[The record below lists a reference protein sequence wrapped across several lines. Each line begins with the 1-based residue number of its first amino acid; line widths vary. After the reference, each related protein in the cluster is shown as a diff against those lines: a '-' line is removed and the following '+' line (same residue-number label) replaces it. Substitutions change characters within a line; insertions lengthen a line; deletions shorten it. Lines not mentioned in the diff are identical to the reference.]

1 MQEIQSLF
9 EGAGG
14 QFVISPGALA
24 EKLTRVKALV
34 FDWDGVFND
43 GVKNDAGSS
52 TFSEVDSMGTNLLR
66 FGLWLHQGRMP
77 AAAVIT
83 GVHNGRALELVGRE
97 HFQAGYVQ
105 AKHKVAVL
113 EHFLNQHGLQP
124 PEVAFF
130 FDDALDLSVAAV
142 VGVRILVKRAANP
155 LFTKYVL
162 ENHLA
167 DYVTGYESG
176 RFAVREA
183 CELLLGLLGRYD
195 EVMAER
201 LRYFP
206 VYDDYYTA
214 RQAIVPQLWRIE
226 NQVINPYLAEKAVE
240 KATQN
245 AADPPPSV
253 SKAAD
258 SSNPQ

>member
-1 MQEIQSLF
+1 MRELQKIFEEI
-9 EGAGG
+9 GG
-14 QFVISPGALA
+14 KFVTAPTVLA

-43 GVKNDAGSS
+43 GVKNETGSS

-66 FGLWLHQGRMP
+66 FGLWLQQGRMP

-83 GVHNGRALELVGRE
+83 GVHNGLALDLVGRE

-124 PEVAFF
+124 HEVAFF

-142 VGVRILVKRAANP
+142 VGVRILVKRTANP

-162 ENHLA
+162 ENGLA
-167 DYVTGYESG
+167 DYVTGHESG
-176 RFAVREA
+176 RFAVREG

-214 RQAIVPQLWRIE
+214 RQAIVPQLWRID
-226 NQVINPYLAEKAVE
+226 NQVINPYLAEKAVA

-245 AADPPPSV
+245 ADLNPPSQLR
-253 SKAAD
+253 
-258 SSNPQ
+258 NPQ

>member
-1 MQEIQSLF
+1 MPELQQIF
-9 EGAGG
+9 ETLGG
-14 QFVISPGALA
+14 RFVTPPGALA
-24 EKLTRVKALV
+24 ARASRVKALV

-43 GVKNDAGSS
+43 GVKDDSGSS

-66 FGLWLHQGRMP
+66 FGLWLHQGRLP
-77 AAAVIT
+77 AVAIIT
-83 GVHNGRALELVGRE
+83 GVHNERALELVGRE
-97 HFQAGYVQ
+97 HFHAGYVQ

-124 PEVAFF
+124 HEVAFF

-155 LFTKYVL
+155 LFTSYVL
-162 ENHLA
+162 ENNLA
-167 DYVTGYESG
+167 DYVTGHESG

-195 EVMAER
+195 EAMAER

-206 VYDDYYTA
+206 VYDEYYAA

-226 NQVINPYLAEKAVE
+226 RGVINPYLAAEAVE
-240 KATQN
+240 KATRH
-245 AADPPPSV
+245 ADAPPP
-253 SKAAD
+253 AAPP
-258 SSNPQ
+258 NPQ